1 MAHPTFATCAP
12 GALRR
17 LAVVGALVLAGLPTH
32 ADAGAW
38 VLPRGRANVQVAFL
52 HQDTTDRYFL
62 DGDRIPYFFEGRSRT
77 SAVYV
82 DARYGLTNRIEAMLQ
97 VPFFRVRFDDLSD
110 DRQSSGLSDV
120 RFGVRYNLLKDS
132 PVVTLDARVKF
143 PTGTFIN
150 DAEVVPVGEGQ
161 WDLDLAGEVA
171 HSFWPRPFYVNGR
184 AGYRFRGPNEES
196 GIDFGDEVF
205 WLVEGGY
212 AVTARIGLKLV
223 ARGLHGQ
230 EGTSF
235 GLAIATLKR
244 EAVYL
249 EPGLVIRASRSWI
262 VEFAVP
268 FTVAGQNWPAGPVF
282 SLKVTKA
289 F

>member
-1 MAHPTFATCAP
+1 MAHLPSGAHAP
-12 GALRR
+12 GAVRR
-17 LAVVGALVLAGLPTH
+17 LAAVGALVLIGLPAPLH
-32 ADAGAW
+32 AGAW
-38 VLPRGRANVQVAFL
+38 VLPRGRTNVQVAFL

-62 DGDRIPYFFEGRSRT
+62 DGDRIPYFFDGRSRT
-77 SAVYV
+77 SALYV
-82 DARYGLTNRIEAMLQ
+82 DARYGLTDRIEAMLQ
-97 VPFFRVRFDDLSD
+97 VPFFRVRFDDLAD
-110 DRQSSGLSDV
+110 DRKSSGLGDV
-120 RFGVRYNLLKDS
+120 RLGLRYNLLKDS
-132 PVVTLDARVKF
+132 PVATLDVRVKF
-143 PTGTFIN
+143 PTGTFVN

-161 WDLDLAGEVA
+161 WDLDLAAEVA

-212 AVTARIGLKLV
+212 AVSARIGLKLV

-244 EAVYL
+244 EALYL